1 MADERNVLLEYA
13 VLFGLMLLTAG
24 AAYVWVARSAR
35 ERRKAEGVEPGLAE
49 SSSPTTRA
57 PGGP

>member
-24 AAYVWVARSAR
+24 AAYVWVVRGAR
-35 ERRKAEGVEPGLAE
+35 ERQKAEGSE
-49 SSSPTTRA
+49 SALRSPSSGTDA
-57 PGGP
+57 G